1 MQRKQDF
8 LPCDLVER
16 VVQFPRHC
24 GHWPT
29 GWDTRWSVSYPH
41 DLAGLAIDVNQA
53 PERRNHPE
61 LISDYVVLRVVL
73 FNAVGKY
80 IHWSS
85 AKFFKS
91 FPSEGCCRFRP
102 EDPSK
107 KGPEFTVGL
116 GTPNLIEGFLCGLSI
131 DGEQV
136 VTFAFGG
143 KSDIDRQ
150 SVYRFPRL

>member
-1 MQRKQDF
+1 MGS
-8 LPCDLVER
+8 ER
-16 VVQFPRHC
+16 SKSALNCHGQPKHFP
-24 GHWPT
+24 PM
-29 GWDTRWSVSYPH
+29 
-41 DLAGLAIDVNQA
+41 
-53 PERRNHPE
+53 
-61 LISDYVVLRVVL
+61 ISNSSNIWTVRVL
-73 FNAVGKY
+73 FNAVGKH

-91 FPSEGCCRFRP
+91 FPSKGCCRFRP

-116 GTPNLIEGFLCGLSI
+116 GTPNLIKGFLCGLSI